1 MIDVPISLNTLL
13 YIFTFLLPFLPQ
25 PSSPFYAFLR
35 FRTLAFLPLMIM
47 SHPDQFSRIIANFSC
62 FFQETLADAFGNA
75 GGA

>member
-1 MIDVPISLNTLL
+1 MIDVPISLNTLFVHL
-13 YIFTFLLPFLPQ
+13 YFFASFA
-25 PSSPFYAFLR
+25 SSAFFAFLR

-62 FFQETLADAFGNA
+62 FFQEALADAFGNA